1 MIKKYSIFLCFISI
15 VFGQISIDDMNKLSK
30 AELDAIRSKLLSGE
44 DISSDSIEDQ
54 LMSSKNTTI
63 SDVQISSEKAL
74 VSPDMY
80 FGYDYFKRDINF
92 FDNTPTPS
100 DYKLGPGDE
109 LIISLWGETNS
120 RENFIINKDGMIYY
134 KNVGFINLSN
144 KNLEEAES
152 LLIEELS
159 RIYSTLKDQ
168 ESSTKLMLELGK
180 LKSIN
185 VYFSGQIEKPGINL
199 IHPFSDVFSALVQAG
214 GVKRQGS
221 LRNIQLIR
229 NNKVI
234 STVDFYSFFSNGK
247 NNFSSTK
254 ILDGDVIHVPPISN
268 RVEIAGE
275 IYNAGFF
282 EMIGE
287 ESLQDLIFYA
297 SGTTA
302 IAGSKALL
310 EQILPV
316 SKRTTDDSAK
326 QSIIIKREEFSK
338 TKLNN
343 GDSVLITSIGES
355 NTKVEIFGRV
365 KFPGE
370 YPASTSLK
378 NVLDT
383 AGGFNDSL
391 YRKTILENEIIVIR
405 KDEKQFYSLELI
417 TSYKES
423 NNFNLVPGD
432 KIFVY
437 EDPFYE
443 NLLTVSVVGEV
454 NKRGNFQLKKGMTV
468 EDAIKLAQGFTEL
481 ANPEA
486 ITVTEVFTSVD
497 DLGNEIQQKTQVN
510 DANLNFELTD
520 GSLVNILPLENVVS
534 VIGNVYNPGLIT
546 FSKAKTVNKYINLAG
561 GPKPNTLSTK
571 IYVKRANGRIKKVTF
586 FQGLGTLVKPG
597 DTIVVPVDPDPTS
610 FDITAFIADIA
621 TTLANIAAI
630 LVIVDNQ
637 SDN

>member
-44 DISSDSIEDQ
+44 GVSSDSATDQ

-63 SDVQISSEKAL
+63 SNVEISSEKAPT
-74 VSPDMY
+74 STDMY

-92 FDNTPTPS
+92 FDNTPTPL

-144 KNLEEAES
+144 KNLKEAES

-185 VYFSGQIEKPGINL
+185 VYFSGLIEKPGINL
-199 IHPFSDVFSALVQAG
+199 IHPFSDIFSALVQAG
-214 GVKRQGS
+214 GIKNQGS

-229 NNKVI
+229 NNNVI

-247 NNFSSTK
+247 NNFSSKK
-254 ILDGDVIHVPPISN
+254 ILDGDVIHVPPVSN
-268 RVEIAGE
+268 RVEITGE

-310 EQILPV
+310 EKVLPV

-326 QSIIIKREEFSK
+326 QSIIIEREEFSK

-343 GDSVLITSIGES
+343 GDSVFITSIGES

-383 AGGFNDSL
+383 AGGFNDFL
-391 YRKTILENEIIVIR
+391 YRKTILEDEIIVLR
-405 KDEKQFYSLELI
+405 KDEKQFYSLEFV
-417 TSYKES
+417 TSYNES
-423 NNFNLVPGD
+423 DNFNLIPGD

-437 EDPFYE
+437 EDPYYE
-443 NLLTVSVVGEV
+443 NLLSVSVTGQV

-468 EDAIKLAQGFTEL
+468 QDAINLAEGLNEL

-486 ITVTEVFTSVD
+486 ITVTEIFTSVD
-497 DLGNEIQQKTQVN
+497 DLGNEIQEKTQVN
-510 DANLNFELTD
+510 DASLDFELTD
-520 GSLVNILPLENVVS
+520 GSIVNILPMENVVS

-546 FSKAKTVNKYINLAG
+546 YSKGKTVNKYINLAG

-586 FQGLGTLVKPG
+586 FQGLGTLVKAG
-597 DTIVVPVDPDPTS
+597 DTIVVPVDPAPTS